1 MGNSVRVVD
10 IGQDDWR
17 ELRALRLEMLRD
29 TPMAYIE
36 TVQQA
41 EALGQGEWAFR
52 AARCGQPG
60 SLGVAAVEDDTGRWV
75 GTMSAY
81 LAGPEVANLVTVYV
95 TPAHRGTGV
104 TDLLLDSVLSW
115 VARQDDVRTLAL
127 LVHEQN
133 GRAAA
138 FYARRGFRAS
148 GRTEPYPLDPSQRE
162 LEMVLPIVR
171 LRPGAGTA
179 LVTREGWRPAARCR
193 RARPATPGC
202 GRPPR

>member
-1 MGNSVRVVD
+1 MGSSVRVVG
-10 IGQDDWR
+10 IGRDDWR
-17 ELRALRLEMLRD
+17 ELRTLRLEMLRD
-29 TPMAYIE
+29 TPMAYLE

-41 EALGQGEWAFR
+41 EALAPGEWVFR

-60 SLGVAAVEDDTGRWV
+60 SVGVAAVEDATSQWV

-81 LAGPEVANLVTVYV
+81 LAGPGVANLVTVYV
-95 TPAHRGTGV
+95 APAHRGTGV

-148 GRTEPYPLDPSQRE
+148 GRTEPYPLEPSQRE
-162 LEMVLPIVR
+162 LEMVLPIDH
-171 LRPGAGTA
+171 
-179 LVTREGWRPAARCR
+179 
-193 RARPATPGC
+193 
-202 GRPPR
+202 

>member
-1 MGNSVRVVD
+1 M
-10 IGQDDWR
+10 
-17 ELRALRLEMLRD
+17 
-29 TPMAYIE
+29 
-36 TVQQA
+36 
-41 EALGQGEWAFR
+41 
-52 AARCGQPG
+52 
-60 SLGVAAVEDDTGRWV
+60 AAVEDDTGQWV

-133 GRAAA
+133 RRAAA

-148 GRTEPYPLDPSQRE
+148 GRTESYPLDASQRE
-162 LEMVLPIVR
+162 LEMVLPL
-171 LRPGAGTA
+171 LR
-179 LVTREGWRPAARCR
+179 
-193 RARPATPGC
+193 
-202 GRPPR
+202 